1 VQIVL
6 KLKFYTLSQF
16 LRGFISKMSNS
27 LNRSE
32 TLDLKVARLEVR
44 FEGISN
50 DVASIKNDIKTSS
63 IMLKEAITDLSDHI
77 NGTLERHENEIQE
90 MKRFRSSIEVM
101 FTTWGKVA
109 LLGIPIVMTFL
120 SLLMQKVIN
129 TFFK

>member
-1 VQIVL
+1 
-6 KLKFYTLSQF
+6 
-16 LRGFISKMSNS
+16 MSNS

-44 FEGISN
+44 FEDISN

-101 FTTWGKVA
+101 LTTWGKVA